1 VARTRQLKTAK
12 QLFETDE
19 RRKAQTLALTER
31 QLREGEAKLAE
42 LKAYQADYMRDFA
55 QRAGGGMD
63 AARARDYQEFMAR
76 LEEALR
82 QQAELLNRA
91 RAQRAEELNTWRGAA
106 QRSVA
111 VDRAVQRD
119 RSEQERQRER
129 REQRESDE
137 RAQRAWTTGTSGR
150 AR

>member
-1 VARTRQLKTAK
+1 VARSRQLKTAK

-31 QLREGEAKLAE
+31 QLLECEAKLAE
-42 LKAYQADYMRDFA
+42 LKGYQADYMRDFA
-55 QRAGGGMD
+55 QRAGGGMG

-82 QQAELLNRA
+82 QQAELVSRA
-91 RAQRAEELNTWRGAA
+91 RAQRAEELSKWRGAA

-111 VDRAVQRD
+111 VDRAEHRD
-119 RSEQERQRER
+119 RSEEQRVVER

-137 RAQRAWTTGTSGR
+137 RAQRAWTIGTSGR